1 MDDDQ
6 EKTEQPTDKKLL
18 DAREKGQVTKSR
30 EINSLAVFGTG
41 LILIYITKG
50 FLGKKIFELA
60 FDTLNSLDKLNLN
73 AAILQTYMLKWVL
86 FLFSIG

>member
-30 EINSLAVFGTG
+30 EINSLRRFWNWSYND
-41 LILIYITKG
+41 LHNQRIPWQ
-50 FLGKKIFELA
+50 E
-60 FDTLNSLDKLNLN
+60 NL
-73 AAILQTYMLKWVL
+73 
-86 FLFSIG
+86 